1 MPVYSPV
8 AGMPNEWIKLVT
20 CVVNATCR
28 HAIIIPVF
36 SYTYSC
42 MYDVTID
49 SCTLYVVPVDMNI
62 ALGTCKTGV
71 PNFQTLYL

>member
-8 AGMPNEWIKLVT
+8 AGMPNEWIKLVI
-20 CVVNATCR
+20 CVVNATCQ

-49 SCTLYVVPVDMNI
+49 SCTLYVV
-62 ALGTCKTGV
+62 LT
-71 PNFQTLYL
+71 